1 MRVGNWE
8 KWISAITKLGAVGSI
23 LFFALELQ
31 QNNKQLEAQARYT
44 QFEIQSYD
52 ANRVVYNNVDLASI
66 LLKDINQK
74 PLSELENLILRR
86 YNTQLIRNWEFEF
99 MEKHRGLL
107 DSNLSADRWAK
118 NLINNPNRL
127 SVWNSTSAIWQDPFR
142 LALNTAIENERLN

>member
-1 MRVGNWE
+1 M
-8 KWISAITKLGAVGSI
+8 
-23 LFFALELQ
+23 
-31 QNNKQLEAQARYT
+31 
-44 QFEIQSYD
+44 
-52 ANRVVYNNVDLASI
+52 VYNNVDLASI

-74 PLSELENLILRR
+74 PLSELENFILRK

-142 LALNTAIENERLN
+142 LALNTAIENETLN

>member
-1 MRVGNWE
+1 
-8 KWISAITKLGAVGSI
+8 
-23 LFFALELQ
+23 
-31 QNNKQLEAQARYT
+31 
-44 QFEIQSYD
+44 
-52 ANRVVYNNVDLASI
+52 
-66 LLKDINQK
+66 
-74 PLSELENLILRR
+74 
-86 YNTQLIRNWEFEF
+86 